1 MNSAP
6 VDPEVLLELI
16 DKLYAAAVEPG
27 LWKDFLSAFTRA
39 AGSTGATFVFHHAN
53 TLAGFSAQVGYSEDF
68 LRGAQEYWS
77 NRDIYYLSAK
87 PRLHSGW
94 VGQSEQYVPEK
105 VLLASDFYNDFAK
118 QEDIF
123 YNCGAVVE
131 YSESRSIILTTHRAR
146 RAGPFDENHVELLRQ
161 LSPHLQRAVGIH
173 GQMTGLRNML
183 QSLECAVD
191 RASRGIVFVDAK
203 RKVLFANARARDLF
217 ASHNGVWLEHGT
229 IVACGLRQ
237 NEKLQRAIDRSAQ
250 TGTGKATHSG
260 VVLRIDRN
268 NAAHP
273 LVITVTPFPNR
284 AGVTP
289 QGTCAAL
296 FITDLEANGDD
307 PGFLLE
313 TVYGLTPAEKR
324 LASIL
329 SSGCTLEQT
338 AEQMQIQRSTAVS
351 HLKSIFS
358 KTNTNRQ
365 SELLRLLTILNSHAK
380 TAAFH

>member
-1 MNSAP
+1 MNSAL
-6 VDPEVLLELI
+6 VDPEALLELI

-27 LWKDFLSAFTRA
+27 LWKDFLSAFTCA

-53 TLAGFSAQVGYSEDF
+53 MISGFSAQVGYSEAF
-68 LRGAQEYWS
+68 LRGAQEYWA

-87 PRLHSGW
+87 PHLYSGW
-94 VGQSEQYVPEK
+94 VGQSEEYVPEK

-131 YSESRSIILTTHRAR
+131 YTESRSIILTTHRGR
-146 RAGPFDENHVELLRQ
+146 GAGPFDEDHVQLLRQ

-173 GQMTGLRNML
+173 GHITGLTSMVH
-183 QSLECAVD
+183 SLECAID
-191 RASRGIVFVDAK
+191 RSSTGIVFVD
-203 RKVLFANARARDLF
+203 RRGKVLFANARARDLF
-217 ASHNGVWLEHGT
+217 ASRNGIWVEHGT

-237 NEKLQRAIDRSAQ
+237 NEKLQKAIDRAAQ
-250 TGTGKATHSG
+250 TGIGKAAHAG
-260 VVLRIDRN
+260 LALRIDRN

-273 LVITVTPFPNR
+273 LVITVTPFPHR

-289 QGTCAAL
+289 EGTCAGL
-296 FITDLEANGDD
+296 FITDLEGNGGD
-307 PGFLLE
+307 PGLLLE
-313 TVYGLTPAEKR
+313 VVYGLTPAEKR

-365 SELLRLLTILNSHAK
+365 SELLRLLTLLNSHAK